1 MAEVYVSTV
10 LNAPA
15 ERVWRLVRDFDAL
28 PDWVPGVVDSRI
40 EGGGPAD
47 RVGCVRAFRLADG
60 GALRERLLALSD
72 YDYACTYAILDS
84 PMPVTGYVA
93 TLRLIPV
100 TDGNRTFAEWS
111 ARFECDPE
119 DEPGLVEAIGEGV
132 FGAAFDALVS
142 RFGG

>member
-10 LNAPA
+10 LHAPP
-15 ERVWRLVRDFDAL
+15 ERVWRVVRDFDGL
-28 PDWVPGVVDSRI
+28 PGWVPAVVDSRI

-72 YDYACTYAILDS
+72 YDYACTYSILES
-84 PMPVTGYVA
+84 PMPVEGYVA
-93 TLRLIPV
+93 TVRLLPV

-111 ARFECDPE
+111 ARFDCAPA
-119 DEPGLVEAIGEGV
+119 DEADLCEAIGEGV
-132 FGAAFDALVS
+132 FRAGLDALKS